1 MQQINQIMSRD
12 VRVVAPSATVQQA
25 AEQMR
30 KLDVG
35 AMPIC
40 DGQKLIGM
48 ITDRDIAVRTVAD
61 GKDPKTTKVSDVMSS
76 EIVWCFDDD
85 DVQDVARV
93 MGERQIRRI
102 PVVDH
107 DKKLVGI
114 VALADLA
121 EHGDEETKAET
132 LEGVSEDTRARS

>member
-1 MQQINQIMSRD
+1 VQQINQVMSRD
-12 VRVVAPSATVQQA
+12 VRVVPPSATLQHA

-30 KLDVG
+30 SLDVG

-40 DGQKLIGM
+40 DGKKLIGM
-48 ITDRDIAVRTVAD
+48 ITDRDIAVRAVAD
-61 GKDPKTTKVSDVMSS
+61 GKDPKTTKVSDVMSA
-76 EIVWCFDDD
+76 EVVWCFDDD
-85 DVQDVARV
+85 DVTDVARV

-114 VALADLA
+114 VALKDVA
-121 EHGDEETKAET
+121 EHADEDTKAET
-132 LEGVSEDTRARS
+132 LEGVSE